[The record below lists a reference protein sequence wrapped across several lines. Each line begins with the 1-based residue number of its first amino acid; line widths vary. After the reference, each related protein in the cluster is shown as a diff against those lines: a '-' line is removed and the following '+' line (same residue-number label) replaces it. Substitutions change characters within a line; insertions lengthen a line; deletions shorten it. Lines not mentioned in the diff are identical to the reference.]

1 LQKTFKGGAV
11 FSVYEIL
18 SLHRLENLFMK
29 VLDKNIELSTIFA
42 VCCLDVARDMVL
54 WEVAAY
60 LPKYSDWLKNKH
72 N

>member
-1 LQKTFKGGAV
+1 M

-18 SLHRLENLFMK
+18 SLRRLEELF
-29 VLDKNIELSTIFA
+29 VRAFDRKNIELSTIFA
-42 VCCLDVARDMVL
+42 VRCLDVGRSNMVL

-60 LPKYSDWLKNKH
+60 LPEYSDWLKNKH

>member
-1 LQKTFKGGAV
+1 M
-11 FSVYEIL
+11 E
-18 SLHRLENLFMK
+18 

-42 VCCLDVARDMVL
+42 VRCLDVARDMVL

-60 LPKYSDWLKNKH
+60 LPEYSDWLKNKH